1 MPGKMCTLP
10 LTTET
15 GTQYSSLVNRHC
27 SDSDLDWSKGRVT
40 ARSLARRADES
51 SSQEKSGGS
60 SRGVESFF
68 ICSRAWG

>member
-27 SDSDLDWSKGRVT
+27 SVSGLDWSNGRVT

-51 SSQEKSGGS
+51 LSQENSGGS
-60 SRGVESFF
+60 SRGVESLF
-68 ICSRAWG
+68 ICSKALG